1 MEVLVGLQTGV
12 EAQNQVVAGEG
23 VVHHLAV
30 EEEVV
35 AECQHGQGEVEE
47 VEEVEE
53 HHQVGEEEV
62 EVVVE
67 LQHLLEVVEVV
78 LQLQ

>member
-1 MEVLVGLQTGV
+1 MGLQTGV
-12 EAQNQVVAGEG
+12 EAHNQVVAGEG
-23 VVHHLAV
+23 VVHHLVV

-35 AECQHGQGEVEE
+35 AECKHGQV
-47 VEEVEE
+47 VAEEVEE

>member
-1 MEVLVGLQTGV
+1 MGLQTGV

-23 VVHHLAV
+23 VVHHLAAV

-35 AECQHGQGEVEE
+35 AECQHDQGEVEE